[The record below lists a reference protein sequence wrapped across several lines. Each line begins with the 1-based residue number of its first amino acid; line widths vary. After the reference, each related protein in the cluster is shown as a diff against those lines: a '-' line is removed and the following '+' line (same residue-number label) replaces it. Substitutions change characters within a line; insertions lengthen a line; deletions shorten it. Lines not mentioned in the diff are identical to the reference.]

1 MLRNIVRT
9 PVLFPSTIG
18 WIGSQKDFQLILASN
33 EAIMIPMNYSIPPR
47 TLALLASVSERL
59 GEVNAAHLHHP
70 GPTLLRAHRVSS
82 IHATLAL
89 EDNPLDRRAIA
100 ELLDGRNPDPAQ
112 PAELEVLNTNRLYN
126 MLPALDP
133 FTGQDLRQAH
143 GELMHG
149 LALDPGTY
157 RTGTMEVLYADGTR
171 RRRTA
176 AGNISS
182 QVEQLLHYVENDE
195 APLLLTS
202 CVLHYGLIHLRPFTA
217 GNGRIARLWQKL
229 ALMKQWPVFAYLPLE
244 GFIQGGRNG
253 YYAALE
259 FADRQEDSGGF
270 ISYMLER
277 IDEALHEL
285 LMRERT
291 LLTGSDRINTF
302 LMAKDRSHFS
312 RKDYRRMFPELSPA
326 TASRDLADA
335 VARGQLAKAGTKR
348 VTSYWPIS

>member
-1 MLRNIVRT
+1 
-9 PVLFPSTIG
+9 
-18 WIGSQKDFQLILASN
+18 
-33 EAIMIPMNYSIPPR
+33 MIPMNYSIPPR

-70 GPTLLRAHRVSS
+70 GPALLRAHRVSS

-100 ELLDGRNPDPAQ
+100 GLLDGRTPDPAQ
-112 PAELEVLNTNRLYN
+112 PAELEALNTNRLYD

-133 FTGQDLRQAH
+133 FSGQDLRLAH

-244 GFIQGGRNG
+244 GFIQGNRSG

-270 ISYMLER
+270 ISFMLER

-285 LMRERT
+285 LTRERQS
-291 LLTGSDRINTF
+291 LSAQDRMATF
-302 LMAKDRSHFS
+302 LLALNRRTFT

-326 TASRDLADA
+326 TASRDLAAA
-335 VARGQLAKAGTKR
+335 VEQGRLGKAGTKR
-348 VTSYWPIS
+348 LASYWPNS